1 MIYWDRLYYDISYF
15 FLLRSIMIL
24 WIDLVLFCCVLDYS
38 LDDEREEVVEET
50 RRKKIKYKKYDR
62 RKSFFKVN
70 VEEKDFVGVN
80 E

>member
-1 MIYWDRLYYDISYF
+1 
-15 FLLRSIMIL
+15 MIL

-38 LDDEREEVVEET
+38 LDDEREEVVEEI

-62 RKSFFKVN
+62 RKSLFKVN

>member
-1 MIYWDRLYYDISYF
+1 
-15 FLLRSIMIL
+15 MIL

-38 LDDEREEVVEET
+38 LDDEREEVVEEI
-50 RRKKIKYKKYDR
+50 RRKKIKYKKYER
-62 RKSFFKVN
+62 RKSLFKVN